1 MQVHTHNKGGEK
13 MKKPFF
19 KEITKKYP
27 TKYTN
32 TMHKINKL
40 TLITL
45 DISLL
50 LWTLSVFLI
59 KIRPYANLLLII
71 EAVLVIISIIFIIL
85 EANIR
90 RNGNPKGKYL
100 NYM

>member
-1 MQVHTHNKGGEK
+1 
-13 MKKPFF
+13 
-19 KEITKKYP
+19 
-27 TKYTN
+27 
-32 TMHKINKL
+32 MHKINKL

-85 EANIR
+85 DANIR
-90 RNGNPKGKYL
+90 RTGNPKGKYW

>member
-1 MQVHTHNKGGEK
+1 
-13 MKKPFF
+13 MKKAFF

-32 TMHKINKL
+32 TMNKINKL

-85 EANIR
+85 DANIR
-90 RNGNPKGKYL
+90 RNGNPKGKYW